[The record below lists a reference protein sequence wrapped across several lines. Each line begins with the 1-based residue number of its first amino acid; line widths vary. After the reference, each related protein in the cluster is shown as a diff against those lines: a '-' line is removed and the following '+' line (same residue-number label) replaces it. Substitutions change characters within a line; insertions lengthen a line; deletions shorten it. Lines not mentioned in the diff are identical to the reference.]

1 MRVRFF
7 GYERIHA
14 MYKMVRKFFQEA
26 SYLVQKCSVDFWSKL
41 FVNILRIAG
50 GTDRV
55 NCPTQVISFKMIGY
69 LIADCSRLLEKK
81 EVTYVCFFAISAPN
95 TI

>member
-1 MRVRFF
+1 
-7 GYERIHA
+7 
-14 MYKMVRKFFQEA
+14 
-26 SYLVQKCSVDFWSKL
+26 
-41 FVNILRIAG
+41 LRIAG

-81 EVTYVCFFAISAPN
+81 EVTYVCLLAISAPN